1 MKKFE
6 FTLQPILNMKEQF
19 EKIEIDKLG
28 KVMQELS
35 IQKERLNELIKEANN
50 VSNDSSIQ
58 INKGIKAVYISQY
71 DVYLKKLFN
80 LIDQQKN
87 LICKLESDAECIRQN
102 LIKISKEKK
111 TLENVK
117 KRRFDEYRNM
127 LNREQINLIDEQ
139 ISFKIAKSY

>member
-19 EKIEIDKLG
+19 EKIEIEKLG
-28 KVMQELS
+28 KAMQELN
-35 IQKERLNELIKEANN
+35 IQKEKLNELIKEANN
-50 VSNDSSIQ
+50 ISNDSFTKIH
-58 INKGIKAVYISQY
+58 NGIKALYISQY

-87 LICKLESDAECIRQN
+87 LICKLENDVECIRQN

-111 TLENVK
+111 MLESVK
-117 KRRFDEYRNM
+117 NRRFDEYRYM

-139 ISFKIAKSY
+139 ISFKIAKP